1 MTKPLLPVPRR
12 CCRCCTLCYLLKAEG
27 LEVLDVEREDFVP
40 YGVEPESLLRRARV
54 SEERGGRGGGTEE
67 ERRGAE
73 VEETGQLLQLVDEGG
88 ADWSHGTASA
98 VLPGGEHLGEMGGDT
113 DIDIRMCNN
122 NAKSS
127 IPCPGGLCSRSSS

>member
-54 SEERGGRGGGTEE
+54 SEEGGGRGGGTEE

-113 DIDIRMCNN
+113 DIEIRM
-122 NAKSS
+122 
-127 IPCPGGLCSRSSS
+127 